1 MARKKELAVTE
12 KKAIDKSAGEPT
24 KHGVVF
30 TPNVDIYE
38 TEQEIVVKA
47 DLPGVS
53 KDGLDIDLRDGV
65 LTLTAQVEQQAA
77 DNERLVYQE
86 YQVGGFAR
94 KFQVGETIDQT
105 KISAKLD
112 KGVLTLILPKAD
124 RHKPRKIDVTVS

>member
-1 MARKKELAVTE
+1 MTKKKELSVTE

-38 TEQEIVVKA
+38 TEHEIVVKA
-47 DLPGVS
+47 DLPGVT
-53 KDGLDIDLRDGV
+53 KKGLDIDLRDGV
-65 LTLTAQVEQQAA
+65 LTLTAQVEEPKDDAKP
-77 DNERLVYQE
+77 VYRE

-94 KFQVGETIDQT
+94 KFQVGETIDQA

-112 KGVLTLILPKAD
+112 KGVLTLVLPKAD
-124 RHKPRKIDVTVS
+124 RLKPRKIEVKAS